1 MKIASYNIWNS
12 REGMP
17 DRAQHLIHEIMK
29 ADPDII
35 CLQEVENKALA
46 CEIARGANYSYMF
59 FDSYAGKAEG
69 LCILSRSPYWITV
82 SLFGK
87 ANAICAVLEIEGKEI
102 AIVNLHLPW
111 DSALERER
119 QITEVVLKLK
129 SLKCDL
135 LFVVGD
141 FNCADNSD
149 VHRFLLGE
157 CTLNGVETNP
167 YFFDLAET
175 YAELTNSALEPTLN
189 FRRNPRFI
197 NNTIEK
203 NQRYDRILLQNTYP
217 EELPTLEKYQMWG
230 KLVYKETGL
239 AASDHYGVMVELK

>member
-12 REGMP
+12 KEGMP
-17 DRAQHLIHEIMK
+17 DRREHIIKEINK
-29 ADPDII
+29 VECDIM
-35 CLQEVENKALA
+35 CLQEVESKAFA
-46 CEIARGANYSYMF
+46 EEIATKTRYSHIY
-59 FDSYAGKAEG
+59 FDAYAGKSEG
-69 LCILSRSPYWITV
+69 LCILSRTPFWITI

-87 ANAICAVLEIEGKEI
+87 ANAICAVLEVEGKEI
-102 AIVNLHLPW
+102 GLVNLHLPW

-119 QITEVVLKLK
+119 QIIEVVKKMK

-135 LFVVGD
+135 LFVLGD
-141 FNCADNSD
+141 FNCADHSN
-149 VHRFLLGE
+149 VQRFLLGE

-175 YAELTNSALEPTLN
+175 YAELTDSVLEPTLN

-217 EELPTLEKYQMWG
+217 GELPRLERYQMWG
-230 KLVYKETGL
+230 KLIHKETQL